1 MKYVV
6 TWTNRAGGSGAENE
20 EIAAAHASRCSRSGH
35 QPETATFHQFVGRAD
50 GNGGFAVI
58 ETDNLADV
66 MDGPIKFGP
75 YFDFHVYPVIDVA
88 EAVPA
93 LAGGDSLPRF
103 DHLIRGSARRSISW
117 SSLW

>member
-1 MKYVV
+1 MKYVLA
-6 TWTNRAGGSGAENE
+6 WTNRAGGSGADNE
-20 EIAAAHASRCSRSGH
+20 EIERRLLAVFSQWA

-93 LAGGDSLPRF
+93 LQAGIAFRDS
-103 DHLIRGSARRSISW
+103 IT
-117 SSLW
+117 